1 MRDGKLLTT
10 TLNNWRSTMFDKDF
24 YPTPKSLIYKMADK
38 VNWRNVTY
46 ALEPS
51 AGKGDIVDHFT
62 KPPLSHRGGR
72 QYWEL
77 VEKNNELRSI
87 LFGKGY
93 TVTGEDFL
101 SYQTNTEYDLILA
114 NPPFSEGVKHLLK
127 MIELAEK
134 QVYSDCQI
142 ICLLNAETL
151 KNDFS
156 NSRKHLGTLLQ
167 KYDAEVEYL
176 EDTFANA
183 ERTTQV
189 EVALVTL
196 TVNKSKRS
204 KDYFEDVLNKCN
216 QERTEEFSLALP
228 TTDLGYKEEEIKR
241 LISLYNEHVK
251 RFKAFFNALGDLS
264 SYSKYVE
271 DDTDLTTRNKLVDFN
286 LSYNAEL
293 QKLRIAYWEK
303 MLKTDQFRELLTSS
317 AYADLMK
324 KITAL
329 ADMEPTLE
337 NVYTMLVSLSQNN
350 KAILTSALE
359 ELFDKFT
366 SYHQEEFSK
375 NIHYYNGWKTNDAFK
390 MNKKVITPIG
400 GSLGWLRWERNGYQN
415 VDYQVRERIED
426 VLKVVQLVSKVPPGE
441 WQQLGDYEFENDLIR
456 FKVFKKGTLH
466 IWFKDLKALD
476 KLNFIVGQEKNW
488 LPTDDEIKTDDDA
501 AKYVKK
507 HFPNMDME
515 QLSYQ

>member
-1 MRDGKLLTT
+1 MVVSHNRNRQIQKAMDRDYRLRDRERNRMKNKRPPKYKRRDINPRIIFSDRILEEEVFYLTLVINYANRAVEFLALKT
-10 TLNNWRSTMFDKDF
+10 NL
-24 YPTPKSLIYKMADK
+24 KSIP
-38 VNWRNVTY
+38 W
-46 ALEPS
+46 P
-51 AGKGDIVDHFT
+51 DI
-62 KPPLSHRGGR
+62 
-72 QYWEL
+72 
-77 VEKNNELRSI
+77 
-87 LFGKGY
+87 
-93 TVTGEDFL
+93 
-101 SYQTNTEYDLILA
+101 
-114 NPPFSEGVKHLLK
+114 
-127 MIELAEK
+127 
-134 QVYSDCQI
+134 
-142 ICLLNAETL
+142 
-151 KNDFS
+151 
-156 NSRKHLGTLLQ
+156 
-167 KYDAEVEYL
+167 
-176 EDTFANA
+176 
-183 ERTTQV
+183 
-189 EVALVTL
+189 ALVTK
-196 TVNKSKRS
+196 TPFNR
-204 KDYFEDVLNKCN
+204 
-216 QERTEEFSLALP
+216 R
-228 TTDLGYKEEEIKR
+228 I
-241 LISLYNEHVK
+241 ISLYNEHVK

-366 SYHQEEFSK
+366 SYHQKEFSK

-501 AKYVKK
+501 AKYIKK

>member
-1 MRDGKLLTT
+1 
-10 TLNNWRSTMFDKDF
+10 MFDKDF

-72 QYWEL
+72 QYWDL

-101 SYQTNTEYDLILA
+101 DYQTNTEYDLILA

-127 MIELAEK
+127 MIELAEQ

-176 EDTFANA
+176 EGTFANA

-204 KDYFEDVLNKCN
+204 KDC
-216 QERTEEFSLALP
+216 
-228 TTDLGYKEEEIKR
+228 
-241 LISLYNEHVK
+241 
-251 RFKAFFNALGDLS
+251 FK
-264 SYSKYVE
+264 
-271 DDTDLTTRNKLVDFN
+271 
-286 LSYNAEL
+286 
-293 QKLRIAYWEK
+293 
-303 MLKTDQFRELLTSS
+303 
-317 AYADLMK
+317 
-324 KITAL
+324 
-329 ADMEPTLE
+329 
-337 NVYTMLVSLSQNN
+337 
-350 KAILTSALE
+350 
-359 ELFDKFT
+359 
-366 SYHQEEFSK
+366 
-375 NIHYYNGWKTNDAFK
+375 
-390 MNKKVITPIG
+390 
-400 GSLGWLRWERNGYQN
+400 
-415 VDYQVRERIED
+415 
-426 VLKVVQLVSKVPPGE
+426 
-441 WQQLGDYEFENDLIR
+441 
-456 FKVFKKGTLH
+456 
-466 IWFKDLKALD
+466 
-476 KLNFIVGQEKNW
+476 
-488 LPTDDEIKTDDDA
+488 
-501 AKYVKK
+501 
-507 HFPNMDME
+507 
-515 QLSYQ
+515 

>member
-1 MRDGKLLTT
+1 MDWAITGEEGADMKITTNLTHIATAVEFEPAVTEDALKAKFEEFGIQGFEAELDIAERTEDHVQMVSLDTLLGFAKA
-10 TLNNWRSTMFDKDF
+10 SGV
-24 YPTPKSLIYKMADK
+24 AA
-38 VNWRNVTY
+38 VTY
-46 ALEPS
+46 
-51 AGKGDIVDHFT
+51 D
-62 KPPLSHRGGR
+62 
-72 QYWEL
+72 
-77 VEKNNELRSI
+77 
-87 LFGKGY
+87 
-93 TVTGEDFL
+93 VTFFPHAD
-101 SYQTNTEYDLILA
+101 
-114 NPPFSEGVKHLLK
+114 
-127 MIELAEK
+127 
-134 QVYSDCQI
+134 
-142 ICLLNAETL
+142 
-151 KNDFS
+151 
-156 NSRKHLGTLLQ
+156 
-167 KYDAEVEYL
+167 DAEVEYL
-176 EDTFANA
+176 EGTFANA

-189 EVALVTL
+189 EVALVSL

-228 TTDLGYKEEEIKR
+228 TTYLGYKEEEIKR

-366 SYHQEEFSK
+366 SYHQKEFSK

-441 WQQLGDYEFENDLIR
+441 WQQLGDYEFENDLLR

-501 AKYVKK
+501 AKYIKK